1 MSFMKP
7 FYVFWTNVS
16 EPSDREAEE
25 GKQHKETEL
34 YVFIYGSFIP
44 GNVSKYYIHLLY
56 ADKNTSY
63 PLPKAV

>member
-34 YVFIYGSFIP
+34 YVLIYGSFIP
-44 GNVSKYYIHLLY
+44 GNVSKYFIHLLY